1 MVWYIMLNSACS
13 VSRIPKIIFHCSSS
27 NGRGPRCA
35 GWYQDA
41 LDSSREAGNDESNAG
56 VRAGEGGAER
66 EGKAGSEAFVLVGGL
81 KAWLKEFPGETIG
94 L

>member
-1 MVWYIMLNSACS
+1 M
-13 VSRIPKIIFHCSSS
+13 
-27 NGRGPRCA
+27 
-35 GWYQDA
+35 
-41 LDSSREAGNDESNAG
+41 DSSREAGNDESNAG